1 MRRWI
6 YAASDGVGNR
16 IEFVIT
22 HQDLRESLFDHPT
35 NRLKNR
41 NLFRFAINQITHK
54 DRLMTRWR
62 NKVPAFAGVAELLH
76 EGLEFIESPVNIAND
91 IVG

>member
-1 MRRWI
+1 
-6 YAASDGVGNR
+6 
-16 IEFVIT
+16 
-22 HQDLRESLFDHPT
+22 LRESLFDHPP

-41 NLFRFAINQITHK
+41 HLFRAAIDQVTHE

-62 NKVPAFAGVAELLH
+62 NEVPAFAGVTELLH
-76 EGLEFIESPVNIAND
+76 EGLEFIESSVNIAND